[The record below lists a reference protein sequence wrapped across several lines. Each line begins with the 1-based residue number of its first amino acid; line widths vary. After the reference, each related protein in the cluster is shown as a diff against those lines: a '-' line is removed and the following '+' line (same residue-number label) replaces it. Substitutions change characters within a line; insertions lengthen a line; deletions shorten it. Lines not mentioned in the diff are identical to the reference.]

1 MLLPGDKIVAEQRL
15 GPGISAPPL
24 EEPRVV
30 LAGEDNWSDKV
41 VFINAN
47 TKRYTPANRDYVVG
61 VISQRLADVYRVR
74 LQEYSKPVRLSH
86 LAFQGATKKNKPN
99 LNVGDVVYGRIT
111 HCDKDTEVEMEC
123 VDSSSGKA
131 MGFGQL
137 KEGNIISVGLGYARK
152 LLFEGHPVLD
162 AIGAKYQYELAIGMN
177 GRIWVKAN
185 DAKTTLAICNWIK
198 TAESQGA
205 QTVKLVK

>member
-15 GPGISAPPL
+15 GPGIHAAPLQDPV
-24 EEPRVV
+24 VV
-30 LAGEDNWSDKV
+30 LAGEDNWTEKV
-41 VFINAN
+41 VYINTN

-61 VISQRLADVYRVR
+61 VVSQRLADVYRVR

-99 LNVGDVVYGRIT
+99 LNPGDVVYGRIT
-111 HCDKDTEVEMEC
+111 HCDRDTEVEMEC
-123 VDSSSGKA
+123 VDSASGKS

-137 KEGNIISVGLGYARK
+137 QEGNIVSVGLGFARR

-162 AIGAKYQYELAIGMN
+162 AIGAKHQYELAIGVN

-185 DAKTTLAICNWIK
+185 DDKTTLAISKWIQA
-198 TAESQGA
+198 AETQGDA
-205 QTVKLVK
+205 VVKLVR